1 VPRIIVISA
10 ILFLT
15 TLLAL
20 PVQGASIKVVA
31 TIFPLADIT
40 RQIGGNRIDVMTLL
54 PVGASE
60 HSFEPT
66 ASRMRQV
73 SGARLLIR
81 VGAGMDAWAEK
92 LFAAAKDKPATVTVT
107 EGIKLIRIAE
117 QEMLQ
122 GKHDHDH
129 GNGDDP
135 HVWLDPLIVRDSL
148 VPKLVTALSRLSPA
162 DAAYFKA
169 NAERFKKELT
179 AFDAEARST
188 VAALPRKE
196 FIAMHSAWGYLA
208 KRYGLRQIA
217 AIEPFPGKEPSARY
231 IAAVIA
237 LARKQRVRAIFA
249 EPQLPVKTAQV
260 IAGEIGGSV
269 LILDPVGGEKVEGK
283 DGYLS
288 LMRTNLATI
297 REGMK

>member
-1 VPRIIVISA
+1 MPRSIIMPVIL
-10 ILFLT
+10 ILT
-15 TLLAL
+15 AL
-20 PVQGASIKVVA
+20 MGLPAQGASVKVAA

-40 RQIGGNRIDVMTLL
+40 RQIGGNRVEIVTLL
-54 PVGASE
+54 PAGASE

-66 ASRMRQV
+66 ASKMRQV
-73 SGARLLIR
+73 SGSQLLVRI
-81 VGAGMDAWAEK
+81 GAGMDSWAEK
-92 LFAAAKDKPATVTVT
+92 LLAAGKSKPATVTAT
-107 EGIKLIRIAE
+107 EGVKLLRVAE
-117 QEMLQ
+117 QELLQ
-122 GKHDHDH
+122 GDHDHDH

-148 VPKLVTALSRLSPA
+148 VPKLVAMLSRLSPA
-162 DAAYFKA
+162 DAPYFKA

-179 AFDAEARST
+179 TFDSEARAT

-231 IAAVIA
+231 IAAVVT
-237 LARKQRVRAIFA
+237 LARKQRVKTIFA

-260 IAGEIGGSV
+260 IAGEIGGAV
-269 LILDPVGGEKVEGK
+269 LILDPVGGENVQGRN
-283 DGYLS
+283 GYLP
-288 LMRTNLATI
+288 LMRANLSTI